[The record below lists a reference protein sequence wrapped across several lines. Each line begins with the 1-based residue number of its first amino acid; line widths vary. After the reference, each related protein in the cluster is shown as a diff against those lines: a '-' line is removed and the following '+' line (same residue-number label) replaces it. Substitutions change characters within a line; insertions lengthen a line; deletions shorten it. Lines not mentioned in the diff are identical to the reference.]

1 MEVKA
6 GARRSGRTSFII
18 EEFLKDPRGSFI
30 ITASE
35 VEARDVRQRLIDWG
49 IAPDIA
55 KRHVRNYQNQGQ
67 AWRGVPRLRILADN
81 WDYMDKSRLGFS
93 EEWVDVATVEG

>member
-6 GARRSGRTSFII
+6 GARRSGRTGFII

-35 VEARDVRQRLIDWG
+35 TLAKDVRQRLIDWG

-55 KRHVRNYQNQGQ
+55 RRHVKSYLTQEQ
-67 AWRGVPRLRILADN
+67 WRGVPRLRILADD
-81 WDYMDKSRLGFS
+81 WDLMDKSRLDLR
-93 EEWVDVATVEG
+93 EEWVDVATIEG